1 MNLPAGPPRQEP
13 LNQDVVLAS
22 TSVYRRELLARL
34 GVPFR
39 WVAPRFDEAALS
51 REGKTPRAVA
61 EALAEGKA
69 VSIAVL
75 ERGATV
81 IGCDQLVALEGRVLG
96 QPGSLER
103 AIEQLL
109 ALAGRSHELIT
120 ALVVL
125 HNEQSCRHTDVSRL
139 RMRPLTRRQIERYVE
154 HDRPVDCAGSYKLEQ
169 RGIVLFESIATED
182 QSAITGLP
190 LIRLTSILRTLG
202 HAVP

>member
-1 MNLPAGPPRQEP
+1 MNLQAGPSRQEP
-13 LNQDVVLAS
+13 LNQDLVLAS
-22 TSVYRRELLARL
+22 TSVYRRQLLARL
-34 GVPFR
+34 GIPFR

-51 REGKTPRAVA
+51 RDGKTPRTVA
-61 EALAEGKA
+61 ETLAEGKA
-69 VSIAVL
+69 ASIAVL
-75 ERGATV
+75 ERSATV
-81 IGCDQLVALEGRVLG
+81 IGCDQLVALEGRILG
-96 QPGSLER
+96 KPGSLER
-103 AIEQLL
+103 AIEQLQT
-109 ALAGRSHELIT
+109 LAGRTHELIT

-125 HNEQSCRHTDVSRL
+125 RAEQSFRHTNVTRL
-139 RMRPLTRRQIERYVE
+139 HMRPLTHPEIERYVE

>member
-1 MNLPAGPPRQEP
+1 MNHRADPPPREP
-13 LNQDVVLAS
+13 LKLVLAS

-34 GVPFR
+34 GIPFR

-51 REGKTPRAVA
+51 RDGKTPRAIA

-69 VSIAVL
+69 ASIAVT
-75 ERGATV
+75 ERDATV
-81 IGCDQLVALEGRVLG
+81 IGCDQLVALEGRILG
-96 QPGSLER
+96 KPGSLDR
-103 AIEQLL
+103 AVEQLQ
-109 ALAGRSHELIT
+109 ALAGRTHELIT

-125 HNEQSCRHTDVSRL
+125 HGAQSFRHTNVTRL
-139 RMRPLTRRQIERYVE
+139 RMRPLTDQEIARYVE

-169 RGIVLFESIATED
+169 RGIVLFESVDTED

-190 LIRLTSILRTLG
+190 LIRLTSILRALG